1 MGQRYRGPHQEAM
14 AAQLQAARDFIFEN
28 QLAHDFPNH
37 RNWFHLIHR
46 GISYHF
52 YIADVENQPI
62 PEQLDIDVS
71 VRIVRD
77 ELFDIELD
85 DQHPHVRFNIHNGE
99 TAASVQIFQVNFELE
114 NMPAVQR
121 VYKHWLY
128 FGHEHPQFANVIII
142 LE

>member
-14 AAQLQAARDFIFEN
+14 ENQLQEARNFIEN
-28 QLAHDFPNH
+28 QLAQGFPNH
-37 RNWFHLIHR
+37 SNWFHLIHR

-52 YIADVENQPI
+52 YIANAANQPI

-71 VRIVRD
+71 VRIIRD
-77 ELFDIELD
+77 ELFEIELE
-85 DQHPHVRFNIHNGE
+85 DQHPNVRFNIPNGE
-99 TAASVQIFQVNFELE
+99 TAARVQIFDVNFELE
-114 NMPAVQR
+114 NIPAVHR
-121 VYKHWLY
+121 IYKHWLH

>member
-14 AAQLQAARDFIFEN
+14 VARLQDARDYIDN
-28 QLAHDFPNH
+28 QLARNFPNH

-52 YIADVENQPI
+52 YIANIENHPI
-62 PEQLDIDVS
+62 PEQLDVDVS

-85 DQHPHVRFNIHNGE
+85 DQHPNVLFNIPNGE
-99 TAASVQIFQVNFELE
+99 TAARVQTFDVNFELE
-114 NMPAVQR
+114 NIPAVR
-121 VYKHWLY
+121 RIYKHWLH
-128 FGHEHPQFANVIII
+128 FGHEHPQFANVIIV

>member
-1 MGQRYRGPHQEAM
+1 MGRRYRGPHQEEM
-14 AAQLQAARDFIFEN
+14 RNQLQAAMDFIDT
-28 QLAHDFPNH
+28 QLTQNFPNH
-37 RNWFHLIHR
+37 SNWFHLIHR

-52 YIADVENQPI
+52 YIADAENQPI

-77 ELFDIELD
+77 ELFEIELE
-85 DQHPHVRFNIHNGE
+85 DQHPNVHCNIQIGEIAARVQTFN
-99 TAASVQIFQVNFELE
+99 VNFELE
-114 NMPAVQR
+114 NMPAVR
-121 VYKHWLY
+121 RIYKHWLH

>member
-14 AAQLQAARDFIFEN
+14 AAQLQEARDYIDN
-28 QLAHDFPNH
+28 QMARDFPNH

-52 YIADVENQPI
+52 YIDNVENQPD
-62 PEQLDIDVS
+62 PAHLDVQVS

-85 DQHPHVRFNIHNGE
+85 DHHPNVRFNIPNGE
-99 TAASVQIFQVNFELE
+99 TAARVQTFDVQFELE
-114 NMPAVQR
+114 NIPAVQR
-121 VYKHWLY
+121 IYKHWLH
-128 FGHEHPQFANVIII
+128 FGHEHPQFANVIIV
-142 LE
+142 LA